1 MLFQI
6 NRMVNLNVEV
16 NTVVSHQ
23 PGPILESIMLN
34 CQTFQISGLKY
45 TTRFYLLR
53 L

>member
-1 MLFQI
+1 
-6 NRMVNLNVEV
+6 MVNVNVEV

-45 TTRFYLLR
+45 TTIQQNFIYLGYKSN
-53 L
+53 